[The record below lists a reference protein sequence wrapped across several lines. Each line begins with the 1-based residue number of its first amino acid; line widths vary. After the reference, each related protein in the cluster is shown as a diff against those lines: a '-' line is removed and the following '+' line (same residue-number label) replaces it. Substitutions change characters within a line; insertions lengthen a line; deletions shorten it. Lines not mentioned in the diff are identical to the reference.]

1 MLKIDLRKVL
11 TEFGNTF
18 GLELA
23 FDANGVCVLTLDEE
37 TPIIIQATEEDSSL
51 TLSTTLREALP
62 EPMGLSQ
69 VENLL
74 ALALDP
80 MEQGGASPVAG
91 RDAESGHMILYL
103 VLTPSVLDK
112 TPLAEVFEAFV
123 ATRNAVAAMLDEPV
137 EAPPVFMDQFSR
149 MWV

>member
-80 MEQGGASPVAG
+80 MERGGASPVAG
-91 RDAESGHMILYL
+91 RDAESGHMILYM

-112 TPLAEVFEAFV
+112 TPLSEVFEAFV

>member
-1 MLKIDLRKVL
+1 
-11 TEFGNTF
+11 
-18 GLELA
+18 
-23 FDANGVCVLTLDEE
+23 VLTLDEE
-37 TPIIIQATEEDSSL
+37 TPIIIQAPEEDSSL

-80 MEQGGASPVAG
+80 MERGGASPVAG
-91 RDAESGHMILYL
+91 RDAESGHMILYM

-112 TPLAEVFEAFV
+112 TPLSEVFEAFV

-137 EAPPVFMDQFSR
+137 EAPPAFMDQFSR

>member
-1 MLKIDLRKVL
+1 MLKIDLGKIL
-11 TEFGNTF
+11 AEFGNAL

-23 FDANGVCVLTLDEE
+23 FDDKGVCGLTLDEE
-37 TPIIIQATEEDSSL
+37 TPIIIQSTEEDSSL
-51 TLSTTLREALP
+51 TLSSTLREALP
-62 EPMGLSQ
+62 DPMGLSQ

-91 RDAESGHMILYL
+91 RDAESGHMILYM

-112 TPLAEVFEAFV
+112 PPLAEVFEAFV
-123 ATRNAVAAMLDEPV
+123 ATRDAVAAMLDEPV
-137 EAPPVFMDQFSR
+137 EASPLLADQFSR

>member
-1 MLKIDLRKVL
+1 MLKIELKKVL
-11 TEFGNTF
+11 AEFGKTL

-23 FDANGVCVLTLDEE
+23 FDANGVCALTLDEE
-37 TPIIIQATEEDSSL
+37 MPIIIQATEEDSSL
-51 TLSTTLREALP
+51 TLSSILRDALP
-62 EPMGLSQ
+62 EPMALSQ

-80 MEQGGASPVAG
+80 MERGGASPVAG
-91 RDAESGHMILYL
+91 RDAESGRIILYM

-112 TPLAEVFEAFV
+112 TPLAELFEAFM
-123 ATRNAVAAMLDEPV
+123 ATRAAVAAMLDEPV
-137 EAPPVFMDQFSR
+137 EAPLAFADQFSR

>member
-11 TEFGNTF
+11 AEFGKTL

-23 FDANGVCVLTLDEE
+23 FDANGACVLTLDEE
-37 TPIIIQATEEDSSL
+37 TPIIIQMTEEDSSL
-51 TLSTTLREALP
+51 TLSSTLRTALP
-62 EPMGLSQ
+62 EPLGLNQ

-80 MEQGGASPVAG
+80 MARGGASPVVG
-91 RDAESGHMILYL
+91 RDAESGYMVIYM

-112 TPLAEVFEAFV
+112 TPLMDVFEAFV
-123 ATRNAVAAMLDEPV
+123 ATRDAVAAMLDEPV
-137 EAPPVFMDQFSR
+137 EAPLPFGDQFSK

>member
-62 EPMGLSQ
+62 EPMALSQ

-91 RDAESGHMILYL
+91 RDAESGHMILYM

>member
-1 MLKIDLRKVL
+1 MLKIDLGKIL
-11 TEFGNTF
+11 AEFGNTF

-23 FDANGVCVLTLDEE
+23 FDDNGVCVLALDEE
-37 TPIIIQATEEDSSL
+37 TPIVIQAAEEDSSL
-51 TLSTTLREALP
+51 TLSSTLRPALP
-62 EPMGLSQ
+62 APLGINH

-80 MEQGGASPVAG
+80 MVRGGASPVAG
-91 RDAESGHMILYL
+91 RDPESGNMVLYM

-123 ATRNAVAAMLDEPV
+123 ATRDAVAAMLDEPV
-137 EAPPVFMDQFSR
+137 EAPQPFGEQFSR
-149 MWV
+149 LWV

>member
-11 TEFGNTF
+11 TEFGDTF

-62 EPMGLSQ
+62 EPMALSQ

-91 RDAESGHMILYL
+91 RDAESGHMILYM

>member
-62 EPMGLSQ
+62 EPMALSQ

-80 MEQGGASPVAG
+80 IEQGGASPVAG
-91 RDAESGHMILYL
+91 RDAESGHMILYM

>member
-11 TEFGNTF
+11 TEFGNTL

-62 EPMGLSQ
+62 EPMALSQ

-80 MEQGGASPVAG
+80 IEQGGASPVAG
-91 RDAESGHMILYL
+91 RDAESGHMILYM

-123 ATRNAVAAMLDEPV
+123 ATRDAVAAMLDEPV
-137 EAPPVFMDQFSR
+137 EAPPLLADQFSR

>member
-80 MEQGGASPVAG
+80 MERGGASPVAG
-91 RDAESGHMILYL
+91 RDAESGHMILYM

-112 TPLAEVFEAFV
+112 TPLSEVFEAFV

-137 EAPPVFMDQFSR
+137 EAPPPFMDQFSR

>member
-62 EPMGLSQ
+62 EPMALSQ